1 MGKKTEE
8 GAGQGE
14 SLNTTIERAKA
25 EWEAAFDSIS
35 EGLLFVDP
43 EGRVKRANRAL
54 AALLGRDVRQLAGL
68 TCCDLFT
75 HHNAHDQ
82 ACPIRSYPEGNKG
95 TFEVF
100 FPEYRFHEEKV
111 HPIIRAGKE
120 QGFVIAVRDITI
132 EQMATEERKHLHLEI
147 EEAAR
152 KRNRATEVIAS
163 LKAELAA
170 VEQTAAVGRL
180 AAVLFA
186 ELDRSLRMVHDGLAI
201 VSDRCADAATDDTG
215 EIASIL
221 QDLQTAA
228 VRDLEI
234 LGKLSAVRPGE
245 ADSPDEMDLN
255 QLVEEVIA
263 DVQAEADAHGVAV
276 EFKPG
281 QLPSLFGNRAQ
292 ILAVIAGIIRNA
304 LQATKPAQGTLK
316 VVTARHGDYARLEVQ
331 DTGGGIAPAHLAQ
344 VFNPFFSTDPEGRK
358 VGLGLTICQT
368 LVQGHRGRI
377 EVTSS
382 IEEGTTVSC
391 FLPVDNNH

>member
-1 MGKKTEE
+1 MGKKTED
-8 GAGQGE
+8 GAGQSE
-14 SLNTTIERAKA
+14 SLNTTLERAKA

-43 EGRVKRANRAL
+43 DGRVKRANRAL

-68 TCCDLFT
+68 TCCDLFN
-75 HHNAHDQ
+75 HHKAHDQ
-82 ACPIRSYPEGNKG
+82 ACPVRSYPEGNKG

-100 FPEYRFHEEKV
+100 FPEYRYHEEAV
-111 HPIIRAGKE
+111 HPIIRAGKQ

-132 EQMATEERKHLHLEI
+132 EQMAIEERKHLHLEI

-152 KRNRATEVIAS
+152 KRNQATEVIS
-163 LKAELAA
+163 GLKSELAA
-170 VEQTAAVGRL
+170 VEQTAAIGRL

-201 VSDRCADAATDDTG
+201 VADRDAIAGANGDG

-221 QDLQTAA
+221 QDLKTAA
-228 VRDLEI
+228 ARDMEI
-234 LGKLSAVRPGE
+234 LGKLSALRPGE

-255 QLVEEVIA
+255 QLVEEVLA
-263 DVQAEADAHGVAV
+263 DVQAEADAHGVSV
-276 EFKPG
+276 KFEPG

-304 LQATKPAQGTLK
+304 LEATKPARGTLE
-316 VVTARHGDYARLEVQ
+316 VVTAYEREFARLEVR
-331 DTGGGIAPAHLAQ
+331 DTGRGIAPAHLGQ

-377 EVTSS
+377 EVSS
-382 IEEGTTVSC
+382 SPEMGTTVSC
-391 FLPVDNNH
+391 FLPADISD